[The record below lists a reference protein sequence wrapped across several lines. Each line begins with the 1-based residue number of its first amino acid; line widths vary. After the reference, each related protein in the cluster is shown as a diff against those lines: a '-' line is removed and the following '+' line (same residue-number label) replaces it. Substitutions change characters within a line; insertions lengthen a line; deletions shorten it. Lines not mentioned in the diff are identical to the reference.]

1 MSRPLSVLDNTTPES
16 SNVWMTSLN
25 DKYKARPETPE
36 YEEMCMADFAATCR
50 IVYGQQTKGKDVLP
64 LLNEMGFVQRR
75 KNDKPAIIRFH
86 RCSQEK
92 HPEQYYGR
100 LLKLYLPHRSD
111 HELKTPSLP
120 TYQAFYGAGCIQL
133 PGTDRLEYVQHTVK
147 RNREKYEKNSE
158 EIESAVEEYEQNRG
172 MTDEWC
178 NLAPESDLVRL
189 PLVEQERERDNE
201 NEQEDVPDYSRQ
213 ADASTEVR
221 AIREPPAIDPTLL
234 RQMFQNL
241 NKKQACIFYAVRDW
255 CIKRVCAL
263 NPEQFFFYIN
273 GGAGTGKS
281 HLIKCI
287 YSEASKILSKVPRY
301 ADDVD
306 ISKPTVLLTAFTGT
320 AAFNISGTTLHSLL
334 KLPRSLKPPIQG
346 LGNQLDEVRS
356 ELLNA
361 EIIVIDE
368 VSMVS
373 RHLFAYVDARLKQIK
388 GTRRPFGGMSVIAV
402 GDFYQLP
409 PVRQSK
415 PLCVHDPS
423 EIDLWRE
430 HFQMITLTEIMRQ
443 KDDVVF
449 AEMLNRIRVKGKLDV
464 LCEADRNL
472 LSQAITEPA
481 LCPTDAL
488 HIFATNKEVDAHNSA
503 TLALLHTHIIDI
515 HADDY
520 RKDPRTGRMALQD
533 RPLKGGKNELPDTLK
548 VAEGAR
554 VMLTRNIDIQ
564 NGLVNGAFGIL
575 LRVVYSENDQH
586 IIKLGLKMDNETS
599 GKNTRTPADDMVYIE
614 RAEENLKQKGVVRRQ
629 FPVKLAFAC
638 TIHKV
643 QGMTTTSA
651 VVSLKS
657 IFEPGMAYV
666 AVSRVT
672 SLSGLYLLDMEEK
685 KYSPTQKS
693 LQHLRT

>member
-1 MSRPLSVLDNTTPES
+1 MRAVMQAYSKKREISAQECVARACGLHMKQCSRAVIFIPTDDNPVKMSRPLSVLDNTTPES

-120 TYQAFYGAGCIQL
+120 TYQAFYGAGCVQL
-133 PGTDRLEYVQHTVK
+133 PGTDCLEYVQHIVK

-172 MTDEWC
+172 VTDEWC

-189 PLVEQERERDNE
+189 PLVEQEREQDNE

-213 ADASTEVR
+213 ADASTE
-221 AIREPPAIDPTLL
+221 
-234 RQMFQNL
+234 
-241 NKKQACIFYAVRDW
+241 
-255 CIKRVCAL
+255 
-263 NPEQFFFYIN
+263 
-273 GGAGTGKS
+273 
-281 HLIKCI
+281 
-287 YSEASKILSKVPRY
+287 
-301 ADDVD
+301 
-306 ISKPTVLLTAFTGT
+306 
-320 AAFNISGTTLHSLL
+320 
-334 KLPRSLKPPIQG
+334 
-346 LGNQLDEVRS
+346 
-356 ELLNA
+356 
-361 EIIVIDE
+361 
-368 VSMVS
+368 
-373 RHLFAYVDARLKQIK
+373 
-388 GTRRPFGGMSVIAV
+388 
-402 GDFYQLP
+402 
-409 PVRQSK
+409 
-415 PLCVHDPS
+415 
-423 EIDLWRE
+423 
-430 HFQMITLTEIMRQ
+430 
-443 KDDVVF
+443 
-449 AEMLNRIRVKGKLDV
+449 
-464 LCEADRNL
+464 
-472 LSQAITEPA
+472 
-481 LCPTDAL
+481 
-488 HIFATNKEVDAHNSA
+488 
-503 TLALLHTHIIDI
+503 
-515 HADDY
+515 
-520 RKDPRTGRMALQD
+520 
-533 RPLKGGKNELPDTLK
+533 
-548 VAEGAR
+548 
-554 VMLTRNIDIQ
+554 
-564 NGLVNGAFGIL
+564 
-575 LRVVYSENDQH
+575 
-586 IIKLGLKMDNETS
+586 LGLKMDNETS
-599 GKNTRTPADDMVYIE
+599 GKNNRTPADDMVYIE

-672 SLSGLYLLDMEEK
+672 SLNGLYLLDMEEK
-685 KYSPTQKS
+685 KIFTNPEITAALENMRQANLDDMMPLLHVRQTLSREMFMLNIVVQTDAQISKHHLNASSVFNSS
-693 LQHLRT
+693 LYHCRHSALLSAVELD